1 MHVPNQW
8 SQWSYIYMYV
18 KSIDF
23 FLFLR
28 FFGFILDLFRQG
40 GILCFSCYQ
49 LLKYHPV
56 FIKCMLFYLDIPVYS
71 YFMPVQGTV
80 KTIDPRCWRWLENC
94 CLKSSPAPRDNRFD
108 CSLNRHDITV
118 LLSYIHAHNHKSTED
133 DNVSI
138 PYHLPSRLP
147 NELNGHWCAWQEWRT
162 AHRSRA
168 WNSSDPEV
176 EEQSTVSLRRLLLL
190 KFSCNQ
196 LKI

>member
-94 CLKSSPAPRDNRFD
+94 CLRQKAEGNSSQVI
-108 CSLNRHDITV
+108 S
-118 LLSYIHAHNHKSTED
+118 STEFYYLIYMHITT
-133 DNVSI
+133 NPLKMIMSA
-138 PYHLPSRLP
+138 YHTICHLVCPTNWMVTGALDRNYALRIV
-147 NELNGHWCAWQEWRT
+147 LGHG
-162 AHRSRA
+162 
-168 WNSSDPEV
+168 
-176 EEQSTVSLRRLLLL
+176 TVRIW
-190 KFSCNQ
+190 K
-196 LKI
+196 